1 MKNYRILLVANSLF
15 FGAVGVMMPLLS
27 LYLQELGADLALIS
41 IILTS
46 AVVVALGGN
55 FFWGWLADRTG
66 RRKPYYIAGLLGMAV
81 GYLWLSQAN
90 TIAMAWPA
98 RLLDGLGMAAVYTLG
113 LTLAGDTLNTS
124 STKGRSIGLYRG
136 LGSLAWAIGAFTG
149 GRLADLFSV
158 SAAFI
163 LCSVLMVAAA
173 LIALLLA
180 DVKPPTKSPAPAPAQ
195 SPAQSTAGT
204 ATAAAQATLTPPKAG
219 RLAGLP
225 LLYLAGVMLWTAV
238 DYASSTMWP
247 NYMASVGYSKTAIS
261 SLWSLA
267 AFFEMPALI
276 IFGGLSDVVGRTVM
290 LIAGGFGIAAVQ
302 VGYVL
307 FVQSLPILLGIQV
320 ARGLGLGSY
329 TSAAMTYAAES
340 GTQATRGSSS
350 GVFYATSSAGQ
361 LAGTLLAGT
370 MAQAFGFTAL
380 YLTCAALATA
390 SGICFL
396 ALRYRRTHP
405 PTVPGTSHVPGT

>member
-27 LYLQELGADLALIS
+27 LYLQDLGADLALIS

-46 AVVVALGGN
+46 AVVVALAGN

-163 LCSVLMVAAA
+163 LCSVLMVAAP
-173 LIALLLA
+173 LIALLLD
-180 DVKPPTKSPAPAPAQ
+180 DVKPETKSPAPAPAQ

-204 ATAAAQATLTPPKAG
+204 ATAAAQPLLTPPKVG

-267 AFFEMPALI
+267 AFFEMPAMVV
-276 IFGGLSDVVGRTVM
+276 FGGLSDVVGRTIM

-320 ARGLGLGSY
+320 ARGQRADGNRVFWRIAVIIWLRAVIRLRRELADHVFVW
-329 TSAAMTYAAES
+329 AANAPA
-340 GTQATRGSSS
+340 
-350 GVFYATSSAGQ
+350 Q
-361 LAGTLLAGT
+361 LHQQGHALL
-370 MAQAFGFTAL
+370 FK
-380 YLTCAALATA
+380 
-390 SGICFL
+390 
-396 ALRYRRTHP
+396 RR
-405 PTVPGTSHVPGT
+405 V

>member
-27 LYLQELGADLALIS
+27 LYLQDLGADLALIS

-46 AVVVALGGN
+46 AVVVALAGN

-66 RRKPYYIAGLLGMAV
+66 RRKSFYIAGLLGMAV

-113 LTLAGDTLNTS
+113 LTLAGDTLDTS
-124 STKGRSIGLYRG
+124 SSKGRSIGLFRG
-136 LGSLAWAIGAFTG
+136 LGSLAWAVGAFTG
-149 GRLADLFSV
+149 GHLADLFSV

-180 DVKPPTKSPAPAPAQ
+180 DVKPPVNSPAQ
-195 SPAQSTAGT
+195 SPTQLPAGT
-204 ATAAAQATLTPPKAG
+204 DAAVAQPSLAQPKAG

-225 LLYLAGVMLWTAV
+225 LFYLAGVMLWTAV

-276 IFGGLSDVVGRTVM
+276 IFGGLSDVVGRTIM

-329 TSAAMTYAAES
+329 TSAAMTFAAES
-340 GTQATRGSSS
+340 GTQETRGSSS

-380 YLTCAALATA
+380 YLTCAVLATA

-396 ALRYRRTHP
+396 ALRHRRSRARN
-405 PTVPGTSHVPGT
+405 VPGTSQVPGT